1 MTYEQQIKKWRA
13 AMDKTMKKALSEKNG
28 GRKLLIRAGILEPNG
43 KRLTKHYR
51 R

>member
-13 AMDKTMKKALSEKNG
+13 AMDKTMKKALSQKNG

-43 KRLTKHYR
+43 KRLAKHYR